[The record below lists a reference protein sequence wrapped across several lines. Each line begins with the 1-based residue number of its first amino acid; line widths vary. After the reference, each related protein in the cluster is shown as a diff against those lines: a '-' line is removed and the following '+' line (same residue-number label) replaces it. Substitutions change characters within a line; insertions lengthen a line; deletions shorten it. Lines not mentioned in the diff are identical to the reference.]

1 LFYVLDQNVMRS
13 AALAERVRTECDAAF
28 VVPDTA
34 FVEMVKS
41 DRWEHTMRGSLAAL
55 VSVPDKT
62 FVSLS
67 TSEVMRVER
76 AALQSINRAALFPA
90 EFTALIR
97 ELIPALTADCAS
109 SAMDSIRTH
118 INGFRADLLIKEVD
132 PIREKEGIERLVALL
147 EAACGPAMTKDL
159 RSGRM
164 GPKAQL
170 GLIQLKAPE
179 IFAQAINLDGGQADP
194 FRRSK
199 PLLLRHIYLQLRHA
213 MQWVK
218 SGGLKNAKPN
228 KVLNHRLDQEYV
240 LIASYCDAFLTD
252 DRNALEADEDLRML
266 IDDARQEELEQAIA
280 DYLGKRSPAL
290 V

>member
-1 LFYVLDQNVMRS
+1 VFYVLDQNVMRS

-109 SAMDSIRTH
+109 SAMDSIR
-118 INGFRADLLIKEVD
+118 NKEVD

-164 GPKAQL
+164 GRKAQL